1 LAKLGQND
9 GSPKGKWDICRHE
22 KIFYLLGFVVATLGL
37 WLFSSH
43 GRAVL
48 QYWNVSS
55 AAKPKALAN
64 GLGTI

>member
-22 KIFYLLGFVVATLGL
+22 KIFYLLGIGAATHRL
-37 WLFSSH
+37 WLFSGS

-48 QYWNVSS
+48 QQWGVSS
-55 AAKPKALAN
+55 AALCPVMDNRMGA
-64 GLGTI
+64 I

>member
-22 KIFYLLGFVVATLGL
+22 KIFYLLGFGVATLGL
-37 WLFSSH
+37 LLFSSH

-48 QYWNVSS
+48 QCWVVSS
-55 AAKPKALAN
+55 AAKPKALDYGMGA
-64 GLGTI
+64 I

>member
-22 KIFYLLGFVVATLGL
+22 KIFYLLGFGIATHGL

-48 QYWNVSS
+48 QCWAVSS
-55 AAKPKALAN
+55 AAQCTFMDN
-64 GLGTI
+64 GMVTL